1 MGRMKDRPYITC
13 QELIGFLYLYLADEL
28 PPERKGE
35 FERHLGVCP
44 SCVRYIQTYR
54 DTIALGKA
62 ACSEPDEPVGQEV
75 PEELVAAVLKA
86 RRV

>member
-1 MGRMKDRPYITC
+1 
-13 QELIGFLYLYLADEL
+13 
-28 PPERKGE
+28 
-35 FERHLGVCP
+35 
-44 SCVRYIQTYR
+44 VRYIQTYR